1 LRLFD
6 RCFYEDEITFDELL
20 EDDEDDEKVLDGV
33 RD

>member
-6 RCFYEDEITFDELL
+6 RYFYEDEITFDELL

>member
-20 EDDEDDEKVLDGV
+20 EDDEDEKVLDGV